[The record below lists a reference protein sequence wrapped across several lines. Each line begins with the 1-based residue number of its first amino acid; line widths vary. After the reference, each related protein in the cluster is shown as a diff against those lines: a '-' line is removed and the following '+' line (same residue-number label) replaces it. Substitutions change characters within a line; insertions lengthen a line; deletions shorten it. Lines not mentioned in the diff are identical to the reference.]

1 MAPVRAHH
9 HSIMH
14 PSTQAQALRQ
24 LRQQPTW
31 KLLSAENG
39 PTVMAL
45 IQAHLL
51 EGPRRLPA
59 SLLVERIGRDLERL
73 RAEGFDM
80 PQPASAYLADWLAAG
95 WLERSLSPEG
105 EEEYEASAAAVQAI
119 RFAQELA
126 SQRTVATESRLGL
139 VIGQLTQLAE
149 ETEPDPAARA
159 ERLLRERERLDA
171 RIAAVRAG
179 RLEPLPADR
188 ALERLREILSLS
200 DELASDFRRVRDDFR
215 SLNRDLRERIVD
227 NDGSRGDVLEA
238 VFADVDLIADSDA
251 GKTFRAFWR
260 LLTDPQQSGELEAAL
275 EAVLGRDFAA
285 RLGRRE
291 RRELSDLTGTLLTR
305 GGEVHDVLYQF
316 ARGLKQFVQSREY
329 REQRRMS
336 TLVKTAQRRSLAV
349 KERLRPQQSIGRDLT
364 LSSAS
369 LRSVSQLRLHDPS
382 LDAVNGG
389 FDDAAESIIGLDTIA
404 ELVAQSEIDLR
415 TLEEHVATLLADRG
429 QVTVAELLA
438 EYPAEQGLGTVV
450 GYLALGARDGV
461 VAEAM
466 DRIRWRGRDGIE
478 RSARIPRIYF
488 VAARGQTPNT
498 ADSSQAFTSVERG

>member
-1 MAPVRAHH
+1 
-9 HSIMH
+9 MH

-39 PTVMAL
+39 PAVMAL

-59 SLLVERIGRDLERL
+59 SLLVERLGRDLERF
-73 RAEGFDM
+73 RAEGWDL

-95 WLERSLSPEG
+95 WLERGLSADG
-105 EEEYEASAAAVQAI
+105 EEEYEASAAAAQAI
-119 RFAQELA
+119 RFAQDLS

-139 VIGQLTQLAE
+139 VIGQLAQLAE
-149 ETEPDPAARA
+149 ETEPDPAIRA

-188 ALERLREILSLS
+188 ALERLKEILSLS

-215 SLNRDLRERIVD
+215 TLNRDLRERIVD
-227 NDGSRGDVLEA
+227 NDGSRGDVLDA

-275 EAVLGRDFAA
+275 EAVLGRDFAG
-285 RLGRRE
+285 RLSRRE
-291 RRELSDLTGTLLTR
+291 RRELSGLTGTLLSR

-349 KERLRPQQSIGRDLT
+349 KDRLRPQQSVGRDLT
-364 LSSAS
+364 LSSAR
-369 LRSVSQLRLHDPS
+369 LRSVAQLRLHDPS
-382 LDAVNGG
+382 LDAVDARMN
-389 FDDAAESIIGLDTIA
+389 DAAESVIDLDAIA
-404 ELVAQSEIDLR
+404 GLVAQSEIDFR
-415 TLEEHVATLLADRG
+415 TLEEHIAALLAARG
-429 QVTVAELLA
+429 QASVAELLA
-438 EYPAEQGLGTVV
+438 EYPAEQGLGTVI
-450 GYLALGARDGV
+450 GYLSLGLRDGI
-461 VAEAM
+461 VAEGTERAS
-466 DRIRWRGRDGIE
+466 WRGPDGIE
-478 RSARIPRIYF
+478 RSARIPRVYF
-488 VAARGQTPNT
+488 VLGADHGRSGRADEPRREASRGAADNT
-498 ADSSQAFTSVERG
+498 QPP

>member
-1 MAPVRAHH
+1 
-9 HSIMH
+9 MH
-14 PSTQAQALRQ
+14 PTTQAASLRQ

-31 KLLSAENG
+31 KLLSAENA
-39 PTVMAL
+39 PAVMVL

-51 EGPRRLPA
+51 DGPRRLPA
-59 SLLVERIGRDLERL
+59 SLLVERLGRDLERF
-73 RAEGFDM
+73 RAEGWDL

-95 WLERSLSPEG
+95 WLERGLTAEG
-105 EEEYEASAAAVQAI
+105 EEEYEASAAAAQAI
-119 RFAQELA
+119 RFARELTA
-126 SQRTVATESRLGL
+126 QRTVATESRLGL
-139 VIGQLTQLAE
+139 VIGQLVQLAE
-149 ETEPDPAARA
+149 ETETDPAIRA
-159 ERLLRERERLDA
+159 ERLLRERARIDE

-200 DELASDFRRVRDDFR
+200 DELAGDFRRVRDDFR
-215 SLNRDLRERIVD
+215 TLNRDLRERIVD
-227 NDGSRGDVLEA
+227 NDGSRGDVLDA

-275 EAVLGRDFAA
+275 EAVLDREFAEGLNRRQRRD
-285 RLGRRE
+285 
-291 RRELSDLTGTLLTR
+291 LSGLTGTLLER

-349 KERLRPQQSIGRDLT
+349 KDRLRPQQPIGRDLT

-382 LDAVNGG
+382 LDAVDAGI
-389 FDDAAESIIGLDTIA
+389 DAAAESVIGLDAIA
-404 ELVAQSEIDLR
+404 ELVAQSEIDFR
-415 TLEEHVATLLADRG
+415 TLEEHIAALLADRG
-429 QVTVAELLA
+429 QVTVADLLR

-450 GYLALGARDGV
+450 GYLALGLRDGI
-461 VAEAM
+461 VAEGI
-466 DRIRWRGRDGIE
+466 DRVSWRGRDGVE
-478 RSARIPRIYF
+478 RSARIPRVYF
-488 VAARGQTPNT
+488 VGDSGKAPGPAGSRSAAAPN
-498 ADSSQAFTSVERG
+498 ERR